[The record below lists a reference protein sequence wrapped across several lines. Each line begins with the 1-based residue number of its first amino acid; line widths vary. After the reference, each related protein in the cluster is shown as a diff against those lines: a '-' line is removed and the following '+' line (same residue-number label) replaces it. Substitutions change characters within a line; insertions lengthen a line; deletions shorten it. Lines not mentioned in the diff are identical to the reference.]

1 MRWRCGSATARRRA
15 FDLPTSEVSV
25 LATGNPSSAE
35 FTTQG
40 DDALFRNRFALHGAS
55 GAYSGADAM
64 RTSLAH
70 QTPMRAV
77 ALPRNQPGALTAS
90 MGSLLSVSAPNV
102 VVTAFKP
109 AEESERGLVLR
120 LWELDGVPTTFT
132 VDAPDLA
139 PSAAWETTLIETDV
153 APLTVA
159 AGQIDV
165 SIGANALKTVRFL
178 PTPLTDGPGD
188 NCPVMPN
195 PGQED
200 GDADG
205 VGDACDNCLTTPNPS
220 QDDVDDDGEG
230 DACDVCTTSIPAQ
243 TSWTKAQVAARRV
256 NNGEPGDDR
265 VKVKGVFGIAPGV
278 FSVDPSANGAR
289 VQLRSADRRHPARRH
304 VAAWAIRRARARV
317 ARDHQRIEVR
327 VQGHAP
333 GRHDLEDDDRQLRR
347 RLREGERG
355 REERDIPDQRRR
367 PAVPCGGRAR
377 RPRVRAGGRM
387 RRCRVPAVAMPCA
400 QQRHRP
406 RLQIAPRGLLPP
418 VRGVC

>member
-1 MRWRCGSATARRRA
+1 MEDAQPKTNRRRR
-15 FDLPTSEVSV
+15 TQ
-25 LATGNPSSAE
+25 AE
-35 FTTQG
+35 
-40 DDALFRNRFALHGAS
+40 RR
-55 GAYSGADAM
+55 
-64 RTSLAH
+64 
-70 QTPMRAV
+70 
-77 ALPRNQPGALTAS
+77 
-90 MGSLLSVSAPNV
+90 
-102 VVTAFKP
+102 
-109 AEESERGLVLR
+109 EESERGLVLR

-200 GDADG
+200 GDADD
-205 VGDACDNCLTTPNPS
+205 VGDVCDNCLTMPNPS

-278 FSVDPSANGAR
+278 FSVDPSTNGAR
-289 VQLRSADRRHPARRH
+289 VQLRSAAG
-304 VAAWAIRRARARV
+304 AILLDV
-317 ARDHQRIEVR
+317 TLPPGPYV
-327 VQGHAP
+327 AP
-333 GRHDLEDDDRQLRR
+333 GPGWRATTSGLKFVFKDMRPGATISKMTIASSGGAFVKVSVVAKNGTFPISAADLPFRAAIVLGGAAAAQA
-347 RLREGERG
+347 GE
-355 REERDIPDQRRR
+355 
-367 PAVPCGGRAR
+367 CGEVAFQ
-377 RPRVRAGGRM
+377 PSQ
-387 RRCRVPAVAMPCA
+387 CRVLSNGTV
-400 QQRHRP
+400 
-406 RLQIAPRGLLPP
+406 L
-418 VRGVC
+418 VCK